1 MAHKL
6 GEILVKAGKITEEQ
20 LTKALKLQKKGDE
33 ELGEILVQMG
43 AISDENEL
51 SEFIGKQLNIG
62 ALRLSDIEL
71 NPEVVRLI
79 PLDIARK
86 FNVIA
91 ITKLDKTLIVA
102 ISDPKN
108 MYVLDAIKFITGYNI
123 QLLTSSEKAIQKAID
138 TYYKDTGGIDQIKG
152 GLKEAGL
159 EVIENLIPIKP
170 LKQCLDESMGLLN
183 AVLDAYDEE
192 VERETYLNL
201 LKDKIED
208 LWGQRDKYNRH
219 FLDVVVQLKV
229 VSRIL
234 DYEVLSETQIQS
246 IKKVVSLL
254 KKIELTRE
262 DRLVCWK
269 TLEGSGID
277 LNAPIRG
284 SENFELV
291 LREKQHR
298 K

>member
-1 MAHKL
+1 
-6 GEILVKAGKITEEQ
+6 
-20 LTKALKLQKKGDE
+20 
-33 ELGEILVQMG
+33 
-43 AISDENEL
+43 
-51 SEFIGKQLNIG
+51 
-62 ALRLSDIEL
+62 
-71 NPEVVRLI
+71 
-79 PLDIARK
+79 
-86 FNVIA
+86 
-91 ITKLDKTLIVA
+91 
-102 ISDPKN
+102 
-108 MYVLDAIKFITGYNI
+108 
-123 QLLTSSEKAIQKAID
+123 
-138 TYYKDTGGIDQIKG
+138 
-152 GLKEAGL
+152 
-159 EVIENLIPIKP
+159 
-170 LKQCLDESMGLLN
+170 
-183 AVLDAYDEE
+183 VLDAYDEE